1 MAKPEG
7 VRIVRTDGTELEC
20 ELIQREPEDGMD
32 VWEVTGV
39 VFREG
44 DKLQCAVLPPMT
56 SITVASDIGRLRK
69 EWR

>member
-7 VRIVRTDGTELEC
+7 VRIVRTDGTEIEC
-20 ELIQREPEDGMD
+20 ELIQREPDEKGLD

-44 DKLQCAVLPPMT
+44 DKLQCAVLPPKT
-56 SITVASDIGRLRK
+56 SINLAAQR
-69 EWR
+69 